1 MIKIFF
7 LLAPLLWNSQ
17 TDDHTQLRIR
27 LREHVSFLATDSLGG
42 RLIGTEGNLI
52 AGEYIADCFAGI
64 GLEEYNGSSYFHYFD
79 VKVPSAMQDIPMA
92 LVEGCNVIGVLPG
105 KHPYL
110 KNEYILV
117 GAHYDHLGTAQ
128 GRVGVMDSIYN
139 GADDNASGTAVL
151 IELAALLKERGGLAR
166 TVVFVA
172 FDGEE
177 QGLLGSQKFMEDNLL
192 AKEQIVAMIT
202 LDMVGYYRKS
212 GVLKVLGTG
221 TLKDA
226 RKWMPPA
233 KDLKVRFIPYEWSP
247 VTATDTRSFATKE
260 IPTLFF
266 TTGLVSPYHKVNDH
280 AELID
285 YDGLAGVAAYTAEV
299 TATMAEYAF
308 LSSSGKFALIHH
320 VPDVS
325 FHMVPAVQ
333 AGTNRWIPTRG
344 ALQGK
349 PAFYMAAG
357 ADFRLLWRGFLELG
371 PGLYLENIQSY
382 YALNTGGNDRN
393 RINAWALN
401 VPLTIRA
408 YFPEFNKVPLGV
420 YLSYQLF
427 YRHYLDTRARGTDMN
442 YPSLMRNHEGGVGI
456 GFGLRASVFQIG
468 YETKWG
474 LTGLLRKNDFDNYN
488 VKNLTHTF
496 VFSYYF

>member
-1 MIKIFF
+1 
-7 LLAPLLWNSQ
+7 
-17 TDDHTQLRIR
+17 
-27 LREHVSFLATDSLGG
+27 
-42 RLIGTEGNLI
+42 
-52 AGEYIADCFAGI
+52 
-64 GLEEYNGSSYFHYFD
+64 
-79 VKVPSAMQDIPMA
+79 
-92 LVEGCNVIGVLPG
+92 
-105 KHPYL
+105 
-110 KNEYILV
+110 
-117 GAHYDHLGTAQ
+117 
-128 GRVGVMDSIYN
+128 
-139 GADDNASGTAVL
+139 
-151 IELAALLKERGGLAR
+151 
-166 TVVFVA
+166 
-172 FDGEE
+172 
-177 QGLLGSQKFMEDNLL
+177 MEDNLL

-308 LSSSGKFALIHH
+308 YLLPGNLHSFITYLTFLSYGSCRTSGYEQMDSYPGSFTRETCFLYGRRCRFPFVMARFWNWDRT
-320 VPDVS
+320 VP
-325 FHMVPAVQ
+325 
-333 AGTNRWIPTRG
+333 
-344 ALQGK
+344 GK
-349 PAFYMAAG
+349 HTE
-357 ADFRLLWRGFLELG
+357 LLRTK
-371 PGLYLENIQSY
+371 YR
-382 YALNTGGNDRN
+382 GNDRN

-427 YRHYLDTRARGTDMN
+427 YRYYLDTRARGTDMN